1 MRIAS
6 VLLAVIC
13 FGLAAIASHGA
24 TPQPVQLCPI
34 ASNTFAVPAN
44 ATDSVRT
51 LNSANVQACVPYS
64 ALTADLKVYGVNPR
78 GWQSQSALGISLY
91 QPPVTPPVTPT
102 PPAQTCPDT
111 FVPMQ
116 WTCTSDGK
124 TATCSAPV
132 PQ

>member
-13 FGLAAIASHGA
+13 FGLATIASQGA
-24 TPQPVQLCPI
+24 TPQAVQLCPI
-34 ASNTFAVPAN
+34 SSNTFAVPAN

-64 ALTADLKVYGVNPR
+64 ALTADLKVYGGNPK
-78 GWQSQSALGISLY
+78 GWQSLSALGIALY
-91 QPPVTPPVTPT
+91 QAPTTSPVTPPTQP
-102 PPAQTCPDT
+102 TCPDT

-124 TATCSAPV
+124 TATCTAPV